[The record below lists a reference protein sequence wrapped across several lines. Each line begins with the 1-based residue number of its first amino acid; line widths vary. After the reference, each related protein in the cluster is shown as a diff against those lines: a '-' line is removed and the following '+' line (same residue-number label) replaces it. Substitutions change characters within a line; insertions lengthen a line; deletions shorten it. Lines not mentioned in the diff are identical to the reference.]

1 VLFIAGPAIDI
12 YSIAVA
18 TNPIRQT
25 AKVIAGWPGAWVG
38 CELVGTW
45 CAAGGTAVE
54 PGGGTAV
61 PGGGGC
67 IVGGIAGNVYDWAE
81 DTIFT
86 RMPESGEASADLSI
100 VPGQCTFMCA
110 LNQMLFCSGFT
121 DAKWALPV
129 DTPVGVRRWLI
140 GWRMSSSP
148 LDGGAPPEVAR
159 ILASSL
165 VRHARVTFAEGIPRP
180 CGSFKW
186 SFVHTRDAREA
197 ERLFDAGCISW
208 PMGSQLAF
216 LSTPSAPPPP
226 FRRPPTTRV
235 SKARSSSAFM
245 SWEAAVFSQRA
256 STGMWLACIPSMMGY
271 RREFSAASKM
281 RVKKLAPGGA
291 RSMKTSSP
299 NLWLTERARIR
310 GSE

>member
-1 VLFIAGPAIDI
+1 
-12 YSIAVA
+12 
-18 TNPIRQT
+18 
-25 AKVIAGWPGAWVG
+25 
-38 CELVGTW
+38 
-45 CAAGGTAVE
+45 
-54 PGGGTAV
+54 
-61 PGGGGC
+61 
-67 IVGGIAGNVYDWAE
+67 
-81 DTIFT
+81 
-86 RMPESGEASADLSI
+86 MPESSEASADLSI

-180 CGSFKW
+180 FGSFKW

-226 FRRPPTTRV
+226 ISKTHYNTRLESTQFLRLHELGGSGIFAAGV
-235 SKARSSSAFM
+235 DGDVAGLYTFDDGLSKGVLGSLKNASE
-245 SWEAAVFSQRA
+245 EA
-256 STGMWLACIPSMMGY
+256 
-271 RREFSAASKM
+271 
-281 RVKKLAPGGA
+281 GA
-291 RSMKTSSP
+291 RWREVDEDEFAE
-299 NLWLTERARIR
+299 LVAY
-310 GSE
+310 